1 MSMKTV
7 CQSVCPLTFTPNVIP
22 SSQSLLV
29 LITFYPSIIQSDR
42 MESQVGRAEAQAA
55 AAQEGLTRCRKE
67 LEETRKREVRL
78 RDKLKEY
85 LDTDGKGSGP
95 GGRKVEEALL
105 RVEQLERE
113 VEVLRTQNLILRKSA
128 ATGGGDGDLY
138 ESDPGNRHRHCC
150 SWSCFHHRSFY
161 SI

>member
-1 MSMKTV
+1 M
-7 CQSVCPLTFTPNVIP
+7 
-22 SSQSLLV
+22 
-29 LITFYPSIIQSDR
+29 
-42 MESQVGRAEAQAA
+42 GRAEAQAA

-85 LDTDGKGSGP
+85 LDTDGKGPGP

-105 RVEQLERE
+105 RIEQLERE

-128 ATGGGDGDLY
+128 ATGGGDGDGDGDVY
-138 ESDPGNRHRHCC
+138 GRDPGERPSRISCC
-150 SWSCFHHRSFY
+150 SHNRSFWLNPINRPVCIISRSCLQY
-161 SI
+161 PASLPEYLSHPV

>member
-1 MSMKTV
+1 
-7 CQSVCPLTFTPNVIP
+7 
-22 SSQSLLV
+22 
-29 LITFYPSIIQSDR
+29 

-85 LDTDGKGSGP
+85 LDTDGKGPGP

-138 ESDPGNRHRHCC
+138 EMDPGNRHTHCC
-150 SWSCFHHRSFY
+150 SWSCFRYRSFY

>member
-1 MSMKTV
+1 MS
-7 CQSVCPLTFTPNVIP
+7 SV
-22 SSQSLLV
+22 SLSVSPPYTSAPILNAILDSIF
-29 LITFYPSIIQSDR
+29 LITYTQSHTIFLNSTQSDR

-85 LDTDGKGSGP
+85 LDTDGKGPGP

-113 VEVLRTQNLILRKSA
+113 VEVLRTQNLILRKAA
-128 ATGGGDGDLY
+128 ATGGGDDGGDMY
-138 ESDPGNRHRHCC
+138 DKDSGDRHC
-150 SWSCFHHRSFY
+150 
-161 SI
+161 